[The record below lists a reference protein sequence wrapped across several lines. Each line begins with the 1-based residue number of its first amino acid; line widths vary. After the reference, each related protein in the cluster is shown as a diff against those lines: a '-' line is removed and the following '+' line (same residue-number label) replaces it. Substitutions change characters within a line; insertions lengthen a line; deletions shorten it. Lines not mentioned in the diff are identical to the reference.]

1 MNKSLF
7 KTYYTLTKPG
17 IIYGNLLTAAAGFF
31 LAAKGTIDITLF
43 LSMLFGTGLIIGSG
57 CVFNNYIDR
66 DIDQKMSRTK
76 NRALVIKAI
85 SEKHAL
91 IFGTI
96 LGILGVVFLV
106 LFTNILTTIVGIIGF
121 IFYVFIYGYAKRA
134 SDFGTLIGSIPGATP
149 PLAGYLSVTNHIDA
163 AAVILFFIL
172 VCWQMPHFYAIAI
185 YRKEDYKLAGIP
197 VLSLT
202 QGIRVT
208 KIHMIF
214 YAVLYLASLFSLVF
228 YRYVGYSF
236 LFVMGFLGTYWLW
249 LCVTGL
255 QVTEDIAWAR
265 KVFGVSL
272 ILILVFACMLALNV
286 ALP

>member
-1 MNKSLF
+1 MNTQLL

-31 LAAKGTIDITLF
+31 LAAKGTVDITLF

-66 DIDQKMSRTK
+66 DIDRKMTRTK
-76 NRALVIKAI
+76 TRALVIKSI
-85 SEKHAL
+85 PEKHAL
-91 IFGTI
+91 IFGGV
-96 LGILGVVFLV
+96 LGIVGVIL
-106 LFTNILTTIVGIIGF
+106 LYTCTNLITTSVGIIGF
-121 IFYVFIYGYAKRA
+121 IFYVLIYGYAKRA
-134 SDFGTLIGSIPGATP
+134 SDLGTLIGSIPGATP
-149 PLAGYLSVTNHIDA
+149 PLAGYLSVTNTLDTGAI
-163 AAVILFFIL
+163 ILFLIL

-185 YRKEDYKLAGIP
+185 YRKDDYKQAGIP

-202 QGIRVT
+202 QGVKTT

-214 YAVLYLASLFSLVF
+214 YAVLYLASLYSLFF
-228 YRYVGYSF
+228 YGYVGLTF
-236 LFVMGFLGTYWLW
+236 LFVMGGLGLYWLW
-249 LCVTGL
+249 LCLIGFWVTD
-255 QVTEDIAWAR
+255 DIPWAR

-272 ILILVFACMLALNV
+272 ILILVFACMLTLNV